1 MYALFTC
8 FDQCECDAA
17 RQLLLDLL
25 LAAEGQAH
33 FAEKRCD
40 NFLYLSEA
48 LREDLEVRRTC
59 LRLFSHNIVICDLD
73 FRNDLFI

>member
-25 LAAEGQAH
+25 LATEGQAH

-40 NFLYLSEA
+40 DFLDLSEA

-59 LRLFSHNIVICDLD
+59 LRLFSHNIVIDNLDLW
-73 FRNDLFI
+73 NDLFI

>member
-25 LAAEGQAH
+25 LATEGQAH

-40 NFLYLSEA
+40 DFRYLSEA
-48 LREDLEVRRTC
+48 LWEDLEV
-59 LRLFSHNIVICDLD
+59 
-73 FRNDLFI
+73 